1 MSLSTADELRIGEL
15 VVRYADAVTRAD
27 AVQWAGTWAA
37 ESKWHLRTSTVTGR
51 DAIVAR
57 WLELLPSSIIQL
69 VTKGWAEETAGGARG
84 SWNILEI
91 LRRPGADRD
100 CLQVVTYTDRYVRE
114 GDPGCSGSSAWP
126 CTTARRLKWNVHWPG
141 ADRTRCGTQAG

>member
-1 MSLSTADELRIGEL
+1 MALSTADELRIGEL

-37 ESKWHLRTSTVTGR
+37 ESTWHLRTSTVTGR
-51 DAIVAR
+51 GAIVAR

-69 VTKGWAEETAGGARG
+69 VTKGWAEEAAGGARG

-114 GDPGCSGSSAWP
+114 GDRWP
-126 CTTARRLKWNVHWPG
+126 HRSP
-141 ADRTRCGTQAG
+141 DSFAGMPEST

>member
-1 MSLSTADELRIGEL
+1 MALSTADELRIGEL

-37 ESKWHLRTSTVTGR
+37 ESTWHLRTSTVTGR
-51 DAIVAR
+51 GAIVAR

-69 VTKGWAEETAGGARG
+69 VTKGWAEETADGARG

-100 CLQVVTYTDRYVRE
+100 CLRVVNYTDRHVRE
-114 GDPGCSGSSAWP
+114 GDRWLFAE
-126 CTTARRLKWNVHWPG
+126 RRLALHYSQETP
-141 ADRTRCGTQAG
+141 AGKFTGWEPIGLDA